1 MNLNELI
8 QTPSGFLINVLFFF
22 SHLVNLLGSHVVGSE
37 PEDLGEV
44 TEGPVHVVLVVK
56 AETSHYKNKK

>member
-8 QTPSGFLINVLFFF
+8 QTPSGFLINVLFF
-22 SHLVNLLGSHVVGSE
+22 STHLVNLLGSHVVGGE

-44 TEGPVHVVLVVK
+44 TEGPVHVVLVVE
-56 AETSHYKNKK
+56 AEASH